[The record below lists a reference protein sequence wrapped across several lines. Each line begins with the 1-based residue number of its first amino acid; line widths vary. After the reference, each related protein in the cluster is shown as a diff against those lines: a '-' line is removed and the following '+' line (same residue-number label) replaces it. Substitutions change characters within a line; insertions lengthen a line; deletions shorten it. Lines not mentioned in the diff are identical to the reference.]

1 MYVITGATGNIGK
14 PLAEMLL
21 SKGQKVR
28 VVGRSK
34 ERLKSLIEKG
44 ADPFTGSVDDTS
56 AMAHAFSG
64 AKAIFAMIP
73 PDPTAKDTRA
83 HQNKIGEALAKAIV
97 QSGVKYVVNLSSV
110 GAHLSEKVGPVTGL
124 YDQEQ
129 RLNQLK
135 EVHLLHLRPTY
146 FMENL
151 LWNAGLIKNMGINGT
166 SLKGDISIPM
176 IATRD
181 IAADAAERLLHLDF
195 SGKSTRELLGQRN
208 ISMNEVTEIIGK
220 TINKPGLKYMQ
231 FSYEESE
238 KAMVGM
244 GLSQDYARALNELT
258 RAFNEGIL
266 KPTEKRTEKNSTPTS
281 FEEFAKTFAAI
292 YNGKN

>member
-21 SKGQKVR
+21 SKGQTVR
-28 VVGRSK
+28 VIGRSK

-44 ADPFTGSVDDTS
+44 ADPFIGSVDDSS
-56 AMAHAFSG
+56 AMARAFDG

-97 QSGVKYVVNLSSV
+97 LSGVKHIVNLSSV
-110 GAHLSEKVGPVTGL
+110 GAQLPEKVGPVTGL

-129 RLNQLK
+129 RLNHLK
-135 EVHLLHLRPTY
+135 EVQVLHLRPAY

-151 LWNAGLIKNMGINGT
+151 LWNIGLIKNMGINGG
-166 SLKGDISIPM
+166 SLKGGLSIPM

-181 IAADAAERLLHLDF
+181 IAADAAERLLHLNF
-195 SGKSTRELLGQRN
+195 SGKSTRELLDQRD
-208 ISMNEVTEIIGK
+208 ISMSEVTEIIGK
-220 TINKPGLKYMQ
+220 AINKADLKYMQ
-231 FSYEESE
+231 FSYEEAE

-244 GLSQDYARALNELT
+244 GLSQDYAHSLNELS

-266 KPTEKRTEKNSTPTS
+266 KPTEKRMAKNITPTS

-292 YNGKN
+292 YNG

>member
-1 MYVITGATGNIGK
+1 MIVITGATGNIGK

-34 ERLKSLIEKG
+34 ERLKSLVEKG
-44 ADPFTGSVDDTS
+44 ADPFIGSVDDS
-56 AMAHAFSG
+56 SEMARAFSG

-73 PDPTAKDTRA
+73 PDLTAKDTRA
-83 HQNKIGEALAKAIV
+83 HQNNIGETLAKAIV
-97 QSGVKYVVNLSSV
+97 QSGVKHVVNLSSV

-135 EVHLLHLRPTY
+135 EVHVLHLRPTY

-151 LWNAGLIKNMGINGT
+151 LWNVGLIKNMGINGT
-166 SLKGDISIPM
+166 SLKGDLSIPM

-195 SGKSTRELLGQRN
+195 SGKSARELLGQRE

-220 TINKPGLKYMQ
+220 TIHKPGLKYIQ
-231 FSYEESE
+231 FPYEDAE

-244 GLSQDYARALNELT
+244 GLSQDSAQGFNELS

-266 KPTEKRTEKNSTPTS
+266 KPTEKRTAKNSTPTS
-281 FEEFAKTFAAI
+281 FEEFAKTFAAV
-292 YNGKN
+292 YNG

>member
-1 MYVITGATGNIGK
+1 MIVITGATGNIGK
-14 PLAEMLL
+14 PLAEKLL

-44 ADPFTGSVDDTS
+44 ADPFIGSVEDS
-56 AMAHAFSG
+56 SEMARAFSG

-73 PDPTAKDTRA
+73 PDLTAKDTRA

-97 QSGVKYVVNLSSV
+97 QSGVKHVVNLSSV
-110 GAHLSEKVGPVTGL
+110 GAHLPEKVGPITGL

-135 EVHLLHLRPTY
+135 EVQVLHLRPTY

-151 LWNAGLIKNMGINGT
+151 LWNIGLIKNMGINGT
-166 SLKGDISIPM
+166 SLKGDILIPM

-181 IAADAAERLLHLDF
+181 IAADSAERLLHLDF
-195 SGKSTRELLGQRN
+195 SGKSARELLGQRE

-220 TINKPGLKYMQ
+220 AIKKPGLKYIQ
-231 FSYEESE
+231 FPYEDAE

-244 GLSQDYARALNELT
+244 GLSQDSAQGFNELS

-266 KPTEKRTEKNSTPTS
+266 KATEKRTAKNSTPTS
-281 FEEFAKTFAAI
+281 FEEFAKTFAVI
-292 YNGKN
+292 YNG